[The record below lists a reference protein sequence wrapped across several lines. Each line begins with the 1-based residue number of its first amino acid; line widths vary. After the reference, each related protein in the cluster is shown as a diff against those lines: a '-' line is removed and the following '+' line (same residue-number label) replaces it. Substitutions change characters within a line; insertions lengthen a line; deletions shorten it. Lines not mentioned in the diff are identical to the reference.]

1 MFKIGYKVV
10 NGTAQSWWSAVIG
23 QSVAYRRNQ
32 WTRPQKG
39 NGPLAVFVDQAT
51 ARGFWKVQACDAI
64 FQVVYEPSREKS
76 IWIRDEQ
83 SRSLDDLPYGTR
95 LAKRVMLLKKER
107 TT

>member
-10 NGTAQSWWSAVIG
+10 NGAGQNWRSAVIG

-39 NGPLAVFVDQAT
+39 NGPLAVFEKRLLAET
-51 ARGFWKVQACDAI
+51 FLEGNASDAI